1 MKMKKQILLFGL
13 PVLLFSYTSC
23 NNVKDSKESA
33 DSLNMAKD
41 TTTMPMVTGG
51 IAVNEDDAQFAT
63 AAAVGGMAEVQF
75 ARLALSKTSNTA
87 IKDFAN
93 MMLTDHGKANEELKA
108 IAMDK
113 NISLPGT
120 IDKDHQQKLDQ
131 LAKKNGTDFDK
142 AYANAMI
149 DGHQKMQDLLKK
161 ESEKG
166 EDTTLR
172 AFASRTLPV
181 VQMHLDR
188 IQKINDSL

>member
-1 MKMKKQILLFGL
+1 
-13 PVLLFSYTSC
+13 
-23 NNVKDSKESA
+23 
-33 DSLNMAKD
+33 MAKD

-75 ARLALSKTSNTA
+75 ARLALSKTSDTA

>member
-75 ARLALSKTSNTA
+75 ARLALSKTSDTA